1 MADKCSICKKRS
13 GSYKVKDGAI
23 CGKCYGKYTKA
34 GYEFKKKLT
43 VSEIEE
49 AIRDE
54 EAEEATREFK
64 REDLVNAKGLLYIWA
79 AGFLVGIVGFVILW
93 ADFLGYAFAKE
104 KREVDAHLVDSYE
117 TEDYK
122 ENENGVKN
130 TSISAKYEYEIDGKT
145 YIVPVTTDNA
155 ASTAKIKVYK
165 KSNEE
170 WKHYFKNP
178 KRHFASLG
186 FLLLSLFCF
195 WMGKSDLDEVVKV
208 LRRKKNSPPL

>member
-54 EAEEATREFK
+54 EAEEATREYK

-93 ADFLGYAFAKE
+93 ADFLG
-104 KREVDAHLVDSYE
+104 
-117 TEDYK
+117 
-122 ENENGVKN
+122 
-130 TSISAKYEYEIDGKT
+130 
-145 YIVPVTTDNA
+145 
-155 ASTAKIKVYK
+155 
-165 KSNEE
+165 
-170 WKHYFKNP
+170 
-178 KRHFASLG
+178 

-208 LRRKKNSPPL
+208 LRRKKNSPTL